1 MASVTRT
8 ACSAPDAAAPL
19 AVPPVSLAGRPR
31 TAAAA
36 SRPARGR
43 VPQLLRDQD
52 PGLVVPAGGAAGLDQ
67 GLPPPG
73 PAGRCGPSG
82 PDSVPGR
89 STGAAARPSR
99 PSPPP
104 AQRFDEADLPAG
116 GPELGAPVQT
126 AFPLPAWHPAVG
138 PSPPAPNGRGRY
150 GRPPP
155 GHAHPPA
162 RPTHADPAHR
172 RPGTGAAATRPE
184 RGVPGRRRRGNGRGH
199 PGARTGRSPSLPR
212 RGRPP
217 PGGVQEAFG
226 PGASLAR
233 PASGPVHRA
242 GAATG
247 RRVGGPVPRRAA
259 ARPSARRG
267 TRPGRAGSVPAAGA
281 GSRHA
286 PRRAGRRG
294 VSSCRRSAGPAR

>member
-1 MASVTRT
+1 LSQVHPVSSTSKTKTFCLASV
-8 ACSAPDAAAPL
+8 SAVSADAM
-19 AVPPVSLAGRPR
+19 
-31 TAAAA
+31 
-36 SRPARGR
+36 
-43 VPQLLRDQD
+43 
-52 PGLVVPAGGAAGLDQ
+52 
-67 GLPPPG
+67 
-73 PAGRCGPSG
+73 
-82 PDSVPGR
+82 
-89 STGAAARPSR
+89 RPS
-99 PSPPP
+99 
-104 AQRFDEADLPAG
+104 QG
-116 GPELGAPVQT
+116 C
-126 AFPLPAWHPAVG
+126 
-138 PSPPAPNGRGRY
+138 
-150 GRPPP
+150 
-155 GHAHPPA
+155 
-162 RPTHADPAHR
+162 R

-184 RGVPGRRRRGNGRGH
+184 RGVPGRRRRGNNRGH
-199 PGARTGRSPSLPR
+199 PGARTSRSPSLPR

-217 PGGVQEAFG
+217 HGSAQEAFD